1 MLIYFGFTNCPDIC
15 PEELDKITKIME
27 RIERNY
33 PKKYSKMKALFITC
47 DPKRD
52 GPEEMKSYLMDYHP
66 DIIGLTG
73 GEKEILE
80 VAKKFRVYFSV
91 NQTSTDQNDYLV
103 DHSTVIYLMDKNGNF
118 VKHFGKTTTIEECV
132 EQIIKLI

>member
-1 MLIYFGFTNCPDIC
+1 
-15 PEELDKITKIME
+15 
-27 RIERNY
+27 
-33 PKKYSKMKALFITC
+33 MKALFITC

-52 GPEEMKSYLMDYHP
+52 GPEEMKSLLDRLSSRYYWTYRWRERNY
-66 DIIGLTG
+66 GSG
-73 GEKEILE
+73 KE
-80 VAKKFRVYFSV
+80 FRVYFSV

-132 EQIIKLI
+132 NK